1 MSILSCFP
9 QGMTPRP
16 LQVEVLNEIYR
27 RWDDT
32 DVFVVNLPVAA
43 GKSAIAVTVARWAHK
58 AKHRHSM
65 ITTPTKLLVDQ
76 YERDYPRMAILRA
89 QSDYICD
96 RDITWRD
103 APATCTQMHNLKSLP
118 GRCKGCKATKA
129 QRRIRVVPY
138 GLANN
143 WTYVSNKLYKSCLIA
158 DESHRLIDIM
168 RDLHCMKLWWDDYHF
183 PTGRGVTYGNIYTWL
198 KRSERDQKMERLW
211 RDMNSGAP
219 RFVLNNTWDTYR
231 GELRRVLKA
240 TPIDVSDVPN
250 PFWTDKV
257 RKIVLLSATL
267 STKDIEQ
274 LGLAHKRI
282 AYISAP
288 SPIPAAARP
297 VRLDYVCKV
306 TYRNMAEA
314 AERLAAK
321 VRELAER
328 HEGRGLVHITYGL
341 AQSLRPHLKDIDRLL
356 WHDKEDKTEK
366 FEEFTESRDGIL
378 MACGLQE
385 GIDLPYDAAR
395 WQAIAKVPWP
405 SLGEPAVKHMASED
419 DKWYAWETAR
429 QILQAA
435 GRVCRAPDDF
445 GVTYIL
451 DETFDRLYKQNLEL
465 FPAWWREA
473 VEEA

>member
-1 MSILSCFP
+1 
-9 QGMTPRP
+9 MTPRP

-43 GKSAIAVTVARWAHK
+43 GKSAIAVTTARWAHS
-58 AKHRHSM
+58 AKGRHSM

-76 YERDYPRMAILRA
+76 YQRDYPRMAILRA

-96 RDITWRD
+96 KQVEWKGEL
-103 APATCTQMHNLKSLP
+103 ATCTQMHNLKSL
-118 GRCKGCKATKA
+118 GARRCTDCKATKA
-129 QRRIRVVPY
+129 QRRIRAVPY

-143 WTYVSNKLYKSCLIA
+143 WTYVANKLYKSCLIA
-158 DESHRLIDIM
+158 DEAHRLIDIM
-168 RDLHCMKLWWDDYHF
+168 RDLHCMKLWWDDYKY
-183 PTGRGVTYGNIYTWL
+183 PAVGPVTYGSIYQWL
-198 KRSERDQKMERLW
+198 KRSKRDDKMERLW

-231 GELRRVLKA
+231 GEMRRVLKA

-250 PFWTDKV
+250 PFWNDKV

-267 STKDIEQ
+267 SDKDIEQ
-274 LGLAHKRI
+274 LGLAHKRV

-306 TYRNMAEA
+306 THKNMAGA
-314 AERLAAK
+314 SALLAHR
-321 VRELAER
+321 VLGLLREN
-328 HEGRGLVHITYGL
+328 EGRGLVHITYSL
-341 AQSLRPHLKDIDRLL
+341 AQSIKAAMANEKDPVLKRLI
-356 WHDKEDKTEK
+356 WHGKDDKSEK
-366 FEEFTESRDGIL
+366 FQEFTESKDGVL

-405 SLGEPAVKHMASED
+405 SLGEPAVKHMAEQD
-419 DKWYAWETAR
+419 DKWYAWETVR
-429 QILQAA
+429 QILQAC

-445 GVTYIL
+445 GITYVL

-465 FPAWWREA
+465 FPQWWREA
-473 VEEA
+473 VEYRDEN